1 MPPPPEAVNPSPPPP
16 VAIRELPAPD
26 PIPEEE
32 PVAIIPEPEPPPPL
46 RIDPLLEL
54 FLDGSAPEDLLL
66 AAQPDGVNNRLELRL
81 AESWWDL
88 PEARR
93 QELAMEWQVRSA
105 DLGYGELRLLAR
117 DDQLIGR
124 SARVGSGMILF
135 NSVSPA

>member
-1 MPPPPEAVNPSPPPP
+1 MV
-16 VAIRELPAPD
+16 
-26 PIPEEE
+26 
-32 PVAIIPEPEPPPPL
+32 IIPEPEPPPPL

-66 AAQPDGVNNRLELRL
+66 AAQPDGLNNRLELRL

-88 PEARR
+88 PEPRR
-93 QELAMEWQVRSA
+93 QELARAWQARCA

-135 NSVSPA
+135 NNVAPA